1 MKGVAIPMKTKHLMQ
16 KLTCA
21 VLVPSILLMSACSAK
36 QQPEESTNGMAQ
48 PPAIEQ
54 QNAKTYAPYT
64 GKTRKSE
71 TVYVTMDAKGNAS
84 KKIVT
89 DWLHTEQAGVQVT
102 DQSDLEGIQNIK
114 GDTKPVQNGNQ
125 ITWNLDSTDLYYKGE
140 SNKALPVDISIR
152 YYLDGA
158 EIEPQALAG
167 KSGKVKMEI
176 QMKNTEPH
184 TVMVNGRET
193 VIYTPVAAL
202 GGMLLPEEKFQN
214 IKMENGATLGDG
226 SKQLAVF
233 IALPGLHDSLDLA
246 SMPLEE
252 LRNLSFPETFTLTA
266 DVKDFELDNMYF
278 AMTTDIP
285 ALDLSKASGQLSEI
299 KKSLYALNDMQNA
312 VEQLDPDHVLR
323 SLLTDGGN
331 LQELRSLMEELTSIY
346 EKDKA
351 LLDLLPQYFTKE
363 NLTLVSKLAKDA
375 DAAELAQLLGD
386 KKLLSSAN
394 QLLDSSLMQNIQKLL
409 IDVVALQSIDLKPLD
424 QILSA
429 AGNLDSLSGVLDSSS
444 GLLGK
449 LASSEEELQTLTELM
464 GSSTDAIKLLKEVSS
479 LLDSLKKQGIT
490 LTEDDIRV
498 MVDALVDKKA
508 MEIAAE
514 KTGVSAKRVQ
524 AILDASAN
532 DLIAANGAIAK
543 GNRQTVQ
550 DCIEIAARNDQ
561 TAAKLKD
568 TLLPKVEKGSVGVL
582 LASPTRLIVTTV
594 QKTIRKELAQK
605 DEIADS
611 VTKQLSA
618 LLKEAEALGTKVEQI
633 GPDRMESLL
642 TFATGV
648 LPDLQTL
655 AGELA
660 KNKDQLASLNDL
672 LSNKS
677 AMQYLQKTAKQ
688 LMQMKQ
694 DFEANA
700 GQLTLLAQVMQAA
713 SNPHLKAFAK
723 MLPTLA
729 QDLKDAAPI
738 LESLSGDLNDPA
750 VRASLDNM
758 PETIAALMRIQ
769 ADLSSGSEI
778 MKALQNAAQP
788 ETLSTASGIVK
799 TLDQI
804 EQQGLLS
811 KYTDAADA
819 AASLL
824 GRVQAWLNLSKEYGL
839 YTQAADG
846 MDTDVKFI
854 LKTDSIKAE
863 PQQPAQ
869 AQPQEEAGV
878 AAWFKGLFDRKG

>member
-1 MKGVAIPMKTKHLMQ
+1 
-16 KLTCA
+16 
-21 VLVPSILLMSACSAK
+21 
-36 QQPEESTNGMAQ
+36 
-48 PPAIEQ
+48 
-54 QNAKTYAPYT
+54 
-64 GKTRKSE
+64 
-71 TVYVTMDAKGNAS
+71 
-84 KKIVT
+84 
-89 DWLHTEQAGVQVT
+89 
-102 DQSDLEGIQNIK
+102 
-114 GDTKPVQNGNQ
+114 
-125 ITWNLDSTDLYYKGE
+125 
-140 SNKALPVDISIR
+140 
-152 YYLDGA
+152 
-158 EIEPQALAG
+158 
-167 KSGKVKMEI
+167 
-176 QMKNTEPH
+176 
-184 TVMVNGRET
+184 
-193 VIYTPVAAL
+193 
-202 GGMLLPEEKFQN
+202 
-214 IKMENGATLGDG
+214 
-226 SKQLAVF
+226 
-233 IALPGLHDSLDLA
+233 
-246 SMPLEE
+246 
-252 LRNLSFPETFTLTA
+252 
-266 DVKDFELDNMYF
+266 
-278 AMTTDIP
+278 
-285 ALDLSKASGQLSEI
+285 
-299 KKSLYALNDMQNA
+299 
-312 VEQLDPDHVLR
+312 
-323 SLLTDGGN
+323 
-331 LQELRSLMEELTSIY
+331 
-346 EKDKA
+346 
-351 LLDLLPQYFTKE
+351 
-363 NLTLVSKLAKDA
+363 
-375 DAAELAQLLGD
+375 
-386 KKLLSSAN
+386 
-394 QLLDSSLMQNIQKLL
+394 
-409 IDVVALQSIDLKPLD
+409 
-424 QILSA
+424 
-429 AGNLDSLSGVLDSSS
+429 
-444 GLLGK
+444 
-449 LASSEEELQTLTELM
+449 M
-464 GSSTDAIKLLKEVSS
+464 GSSTDAVKLLKEVSS

-514 KTGVSAKRVQ
+514 KTGVSAQRVQ

-618 LLKEAEALGTKVEQI
+618 LLKEAEALGTRVEQI
-633 GPDRMESLL
+633 GPDRVESLL

-672 LSNKS
+672 LSDTS
-677 AMQYLQKTAKQ
+677 TMQYLQKTAKQ

-750 VRASLDNM
+750 VRASLENM
-758 PETIAALMRIQ
+758 PKTVAALMRIQ

-819 AASLL
+819 ASSLL

-854 LKTDSIKAE
+854 LKTDGIKAE
-863 PQQPAQ
+863 SQQPAQ
-869 AQPQEEAGV
+869 APAQEESGV
-878 AAWFKGLFDRKG
+878 VAWFKGLFDRKG